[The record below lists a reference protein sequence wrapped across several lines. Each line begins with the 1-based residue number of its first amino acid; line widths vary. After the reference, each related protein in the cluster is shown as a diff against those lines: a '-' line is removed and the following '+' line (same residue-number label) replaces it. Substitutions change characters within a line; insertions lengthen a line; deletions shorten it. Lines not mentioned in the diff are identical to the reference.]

1 MTSPSALLLHLA
13 PEYHDALSQEL
24 SNQGYQVT
32 QVRLPEQECPD
43 DKTYDCI
50 SLDSRQLL
58 DWIRNEDLDVHCL
71 ITSSCLPMQLPPAQ
85 NINYPPYDLYEYLLS
100 RMQQQDYGRV
110 VNLFYGPGSS
120 KGLSL
125 HQLQTIENRY
135 DHLFDH
141 RDILFNSVNIGSV
154 ETSSPEE
161 AERIF
166 RERIETIL
174 WLATTEKDFPHR
186 QFFRG
191 YETA

>member
-1 MTSPSALLLHLA
+1 MTSRSALLIHLE
-13 PEYHDALSQEL
+13 PEYRDALTQAL
-24 SNQGYQVT
+24 SDQGYLVT

-43 DKTYDCI
+43 DTTYDCI
-50 SLDSRQLL
+50 SLDSRQVL
-58 DWIRNEDLDVHCL
+58 DRVRDETRDVHCM

-100 RMQQQDYGRV
+100 RMRQQDYGRV
-110 VNLFYGPGSS
+110 VNLFYGPGSR

-135 DHLFDH
+135 DHLFDK
-141 RDILFNSVNIGSV
+141 RNILFNSVNIGAV

-161 AERIF
+161 SERIF
-166 RERIETIL
+166 RERLETIL
-174 WLATTEKDFPHR
+174 WLATTDKDFPHK